1 MCQTDWHKNRLN
13 FLGIRAHRSSPRSR
27 QWNVGTHLTGA
38 QYAILVKEQ
47 RVLND
52 IALGEFDLQRKLD
65 LATQLQLMREAVDA
79 FAPM

>member
-1 MCQTDWHKNRLN
+1 MPDRLHKNRLN
-13 FLGIRAHRSSPRSR
+13 FLGIRAYRSSARSR
-27 QWNVGTHLTGA
+27 QWNGERILPGA
-38 QYAILVKEQ
+38 QYATLIKEQ

-65 LATQLQLMREAVDA
+65 LATQSQLMHEAVDA